1 MDITNLLKKRGLDI
15 VLVGVVIGLFF
26 FSGKKELSEEAD
38 KITNENIP
46 VSNLDNNKLESNKN
60 EIIQENKPSSTPFPM
75 INSNTEKPAPIVNQ
89 RIPNQKPPSDVSNNV
104 PTSFMTP
111 NPNPYQELKDSFS
124 QMGGGTITTEAI
136 IERNTYFK
144 KLSEQLQE
152 LQGEVSTDSTQKD
165 NSSPNDL
172 IRSDEF
178 SNQNIPADSNLED
191 PELLD
196 EIIDS
201 MSLTQ

>member
-1 MDITNLLKKRGLDI
+1 MDTINILKKRGLDI

-46 VSNLDNNKLESNKN
+46 VSNLENNKN
-60 EIIQENKPSSTPFPM
+60 EIIKESKPSSTPFAM
-75 INSNTEKPAPIVNQ
+75 INSNAEKPAPLVSQ
-89 RIPNQKPPSDVSNNV
+89 RIPNQKPPSDISNNV
-104 PTSFMTP
+104 PTTFMTP

-196 EIIDS
+196 EIFDS